1 MIIECIASFLSKLNF
16 FYAYVDNTKSFL
28 HPLTK
33 DEEDNLV
40 NKMINGDENARQLLI
55 EHNMRLVA
63 HIVKKYSST
72 YEADDLISVG
82 CIGLIKAI
90 NSFKMEKGASLS
102 TYAARCIENEILMLM
117 RANKKHQSVDSLDE
131 PIGLD
136 KDGSDIALLETIPED
151 DPEKLFNTVHNT
163 ILIEEIDRIMQQF
176 LNQREYYVIVNRYGL
191 NGKPA
196 YTQRE
201 VAKKLNISRSYIS
214 RIEKKALEILKQQ
227 IKIKKIYSTDN
238 DNN

>member
-1 MIIECIASFLSKLNF
+1 MIFECIASFLTKINC

-28 HPLTK
+28 KPVSK
-33 DEEDNLV
+33 EEELALIE
-40 NKMINGDENARQLLI
+40 KMQSGDELAKKRLI

-82 CIGLIKAI
+82 CIGLIKGI
-90 NSFKMEKGASLS
+90 NSFHMERGANLS
-102 TYAARCIENEILMLM
+102 TYVARCIENEILMLM
-117 RANKKHQSVDSLDE
+117 RANKKHQSVESLDE
-131 PIGLD
+131 SVGTE
-136 KDGSDIALLETIPED
+136 KDGSNIALLETIPD
-151 DPEKLFNTVHNT
+151 DVPDRVFKTASNT
-163 ILIEEIDRIMQQF
+163 ILMEQINEIMKSS
-176 LNQREYYVIVNRYGL
+176 LNEREYYIILNRYGL

-214 RIEKKALEILKQQ
+214 RIEKKALEILKEQ
-227 IKIKKIYSTDN
+227 IKEKKIYEEE
-238 DNN
+238 

>member
-1 MIIECIASFLSKLNF
+1 MIFECIATFLSKINF

-28 HPLTK
+28 KPLNK
-33 DEEDNLV
+33 EEEASLV
-40 NKMINGDENARQLLI
+40 EKMNKGDEKAKQQLI

-90 NSFKMEKGASLS
+90 NSFSAEKGATLS

-117 RANKKHQSVDSLDE
+117 RANKKHQSVESIDE

-136 KDGSDIALLETIPED
+136 KDGTDITMLETIPED
-151 DPEKLFNTVHNT
+151 DPEKVFNTVKNT
-163 ILIEEIDRIMQQF
+163 ILLEQINQIMKQS
-176 LNQREYYVIVNRYGL
+176 LNEREYYVILNRYGL
-191 NGKPA
+191 NGNPA

-201 VAKKLNISRSYIS
+201 IADKLNISRSYIS
-214 RIEKKALEILKQQ
+214 RIEKKALEILKE
-227 IKIKKIYSTDN
+227 KISNNKIYYPEE
-238 DNN
+238 

>member
-1 MIIECIASFLSKLNF
+1 MIFECIATFLSKINC

-28 HPLTK
+28 KPLSK
-33 DEEDNLV
+33 EQEEDLV
-40 NKMINGDENARQLLI
+40 KKMSEGDENAKKLLI

-90 NSFKMEKGASLS
+90 NSFQFEKGATLS

-117 RANKKHQSVDSLDE
+117 RANKKHQSTESLDE
-131 PIGLD
+131 TVGLD
-136 KDGSDIALLETIPED
+136 KDGSSITMLETIPED
-151 DPEKLFNTVHNT
+151 DPEKLFNTANNT
-163 ILIEEIDRIMQQF
+163 ILLEKINEIMKNS
-176 LNQREYYVIVNRYGL
+176 LNEREYYVVVNRYGL

-201 VAKKLNISRSYIS
+201 VAKKLGISRSYIS
-214 RIEKKALEILKQQ
+214 RIEKKALEILKEN
-227 IKIKKIYSTDN
+227 IN
-238 DNN
+238 DMKLYDSD

>member
-1 MIIECIASFLSKLNF
+1 MIFECIATFLTKINC

-28 HPLTK
+28 KPLTK
-33 DEEDNLV
+33 DEELELV
-40 NKMINGDENARQLLI
+40 NKMQAGDEKARQQLI

-63 HIVKKYSST
+63 HIVKKYSSS

-90 NSFKMEKGASLS
+90 NSFQAEKGANLS

-117 RANKKHQSVDSLDE
+117 RSNKKHQTVESLDE
-131 PIGLD
+131 PVGMD

-151 DPEKLFNTVHNT
+151 DPDRLFNSVGNT
-163 ILIEEIDRIMQQF
+163 ILMEQINTLMQKF
-176 LNQREYYVIVNRYGL
+176 LTKREYFVLSTRYGL
-191 NGKPA
+191 NNTPA
-196 YTQRE
+196 YTQQE

-214 RIEKKALEILKQQ
+214 RIEKKALEILKE
-227 IKIKKIYSTDN
+227 KIKEFKIYEEN
-238 DNN
+238 